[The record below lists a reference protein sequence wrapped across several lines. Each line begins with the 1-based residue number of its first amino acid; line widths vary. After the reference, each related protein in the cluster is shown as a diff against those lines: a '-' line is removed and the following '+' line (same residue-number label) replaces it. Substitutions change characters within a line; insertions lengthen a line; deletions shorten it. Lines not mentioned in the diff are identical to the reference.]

1 MNELKAIAEINEE
14 IKSIVYAAENISLA
28 ATNAMLVARQ
38 AGTNA
43 IGFSVVARELR
54 IFSEKMAI
62 AMQGL
67 SELIYRQVQVTAN
80 KRHKQRRL
88 GLLTKTCACGKL
100 AETHIAAT
108 CAYSQAAVD
117 EMAQVIANL
126 VRELQL
132 TIRRTGKQCTTGL
145 VIARSTGI
153 EAAHGGVMMPVLRQI
168 AQSVEEVVS
177 NIAVRVKQLE
187 SRLAEAGTSI
197 TPP

>member
-14 IKSIVYAAENISLA
+14 IKSIVSAAENISLA

-38 AGTNA
+38 AGINA

-67 SELIYRQVQVTAN
+67 SGLIYRQVEITAN
-80 KRHKQRRL
+80 KRHRQRSL
-88 GLLTKTCACGKL
+88 ALLIQTGAYSAL
-100 AETHIAAT
+100 AESHIATT
-108 CAYSQAAVD
+108 CVRSQTAAD
-117 EMAQVIANL
+117 EMEQVVASL

-132 TIRRTGKQCTTGL
+132 TISRTGKQCTTGL
-145 VIARSTGI
+145 VIARSAGI
-153 EAAHGGVMMPVLRQI
+153 EAAHGGAMTPVLRQI

-177 NIAVRVKQLE
+177 HIAVRVKKLE
-187 SRLAEAGTSI
+187 ARLTEVRL
-197 TPP
+197 

>member
-14 IKSIVYAAENISLA
+14 IKSIVSAAENISLA

-38 AGTNA
+38 AGINA

-67 SELIYRQVQVTAN
+67 SGLIYRQVEITAN
-80 KRHKQRRL
+80 KRHRQRSL
-88 GLLTKTCACGKL
+88 ALLIQTGAYSAL
-100 AETHIAAT
+100 AESRIATT
-108 CAYSQAAVD
+108 CVRSQAAAD
-117 EMAQVIANL
+117 EMEQVVASL

-132 TIRRTGKQCTTGL
+132 TISRTGKQCTTGL
-145 VIARSTGI
+145 VIARSAGI
-153 EAAHGGVMMPVLRQI
+153 EAAHGGAMTPVLRQI

-177 NIAVRVKQLE
+177 HIAVRVKKLE
-187 SRLAEAGTSI
+187 ARLIEVRL
-197 TPP
+197 

>member
-14 IKSIVYAAENISLA
+14 IKSIVSAAENISLA

-38 AGTNA
+38 AGINA

-67 SELIYRQVQVTAN
+67 SGLIYRQVEVTAN
-80 KRHKQRRL
+80 KRHRQRSL
-88 GLLTKTCACGKL
+88 ALLVQTGAYSKS
-100 AETHIAAT
+100 AESHIAAT
-108 CAYSQAAVD
+108 CGRSQAAAD
-117 EMAQVIANL
+117 AMAQVVASL

-132 TIRRTGKQCTTGL
+132 TISRTGKQCTTGL
-145 VIARSTGI
+145 VIARSAGI
-153 EAAHGGVMMPVLRQI
+153 EAAHGGAMTPVLRQI

-177 NIAVRVKQLE
+177 HIAVRVKKLE
-187 SRLAEAGTSI
+187 ARLTEVRL
-197 TPP
+197 